1 MITLIWAMDRNRLIG
16 DHDRLPWPRI
26 AADMQWFR
34 RHTMEKTIVMGRATF
49 DSIGQRPLP
58 HRRNIVLSRQQ
69 TPPALKHVEW
79 VQDIDHIHQLAASE
93 EVMII
98 GGAQLYAQ
106 LLDAAEHLIYT
117 EIDAAFEGNTRFPPF
132 DPHQWH
138 TDLRQHHPQDD
149 NSPFP
154 LTFVQASRIQK

>member
-34 RHTMEKTIVMGRATF
+34 RHTMGKTIVMGRATF
-49 DSIGQRPLP
+49 DAIGQRPLP
-58 HRRNIVLSRQQ
+58 HRHNVVLSRQPA
-69 TPPALKHVEW
+69 PPSLEDVTW
-79 VQDIDHIHQLAASE
+79 VQSIDRIHQLAATE
-93 EVMII
+93 EVMVI

-106 LLDAAEHLIYT
+106 LLDTADHLIYT
-117 EIDAAFEGNTRFPPF
+117 EIDATFEGNTWFPPL
-132 DPHQWH
+132 DLQQWH
-138 TDLRQHHPQDD
+138 TDLRQHHPKGD

-154 LTFVQASRIQK
+154 LTFVQASRIR